1 MSLESRTA
9 RARELLMTTSWTV
22 TEIAATVG
30 YQDPF
35 YFSRQFRAVSGC
47 SPTEYREQFASE
59 EGGTRG

>member
-1 MSLESRTA
+1 
-9 RARELLMTTSWTV
+9 MTTSWTV